1 MGTPIR
7 DEDTAATLRK
17 KDWSDTGFT
26 LAWEIG
32 ESESVR
38 NFFVICNLHNEL
50 DDLSDDDKG
59 GEPWRLRLCGR
70 EPGFTVAHVVKQS
83 VDLIKDSW
91 EEACKR
97 EEMTLE
103 ILSNLRPDIVQT
115 GLTPGPN
122 ERLVG
127 LFPSKQAEST

>member
-1 MGTPIR
+1 MDTPIR

-26 LAWEIG
+26 LVLKIG
-32 ESESVR
+32 ESEPVR
-38 NFFVICNLHNEL
+38 DFVICNLHNEL
-50 DDLSDDDKG
+50 DDLLDDDKG
-59 GEPWRLRLCGR
+59 EEPQRLRLCGR
-70 EPGFTVAHVVKQS
+70 KPGFTVAHVVEQS

-103 ILSNLRPDIVQT
+103 ILSNLRPEIVQT
-115 GLTPGPN
+115 GSTSGPN

-127 LFPSKQAEST
+127 LFASKQAE